1 MARRNRTNGRF
12 TKQTTRRRSRR
23 SKALSITNTA
33 EQLLVANAI
42 TTGVFGSDLYTFLTK
57 GYGTG
62 GHIGEYTTSITLPDF
77 FERIIEGGSTGMV
90 NSRYPKTMASIKANL
105 KRDGGKM
112 VAQVILYPM
121 LFRAAKKVLAKPL
134 IRPTNRLLKQ
144 AGLSGSVKV

>member
-1 MARRNRTNGRF
+1 MATRRNRKNGRF
-12 TKQTTRRRSRR
+12 TRQTRRRTR

-42 TTGVFGSDLYTFLTK
+42 TTGVFGSDLYTFLAK
-57 GYGTG
+57 GYGSG
-62 GHIGEYTTSITLPDF
+62 GHIGDFTTSITLPDF
-77 FERIIEGGSTGMV
+77 FERIIAGGSTGMV
-90 NSRYPKTMASIKANL
+90 NNRYPKTMDSIKANL

-112 VAQVILYPM
+112 IAQVILYPM
-121 LFRAAKKVLAKPL
+121 LFRAGKKILAKPL